1 VKGYAFLEPA
11 RDELAEA
18 VEFYNDRRS
27 GLGDDLAAEVERAI
41 DRVLHSP
48 RACPQVSAN
57 VRRCHV
63 PRFPYGLLY
72 QIRGQEILIVAVM
85 HSRRD
90 PEYWKERLS

>member
-41 DRVLHSP
+41 AIGSCTARALAPKSPPMSGAATFRVFPTVFFTKSEDRRS
-48 RACPQVSAN
+48 
-57 VRRCHV
+57 
-63 PRFPYGLLY
+63 
-72 QIRGQEILIVAVM
+72 
-85 HSRRD
+85 
-90 PEYWKERLS
+90 